1 MSADTLTIP
10 TTNEEQDALA
20 AEHAEFWE
28 FRVFAGALLQ
38 DRDALASKWGDH
50 ELRMAWGER
59 REFDGSSVMPLIT
72 RELDWVKRQ
81 VALVNRLFEPA
92 STEAAFG
99 PTGEPGNPDR
109 IRDLARRVMS
119 VYEAMMDWAGAL
131 RNASVPGAF
140 DDVVDATA
148 SLADAAVRQMHD
160 WVDGVA
166 EQTAKL
172 PEAAADGT
180 PENPAKVTITL
191 TLSVGQED
199 QDRLD
204 RTLEELPSKLAT
216 D

>member
-1 MSADTLTIP
+1 
-10 TTNEEQDALA
+10 
-20 AEHAEFWE
+20 
-28 FRVFAGALLQ
+28 
-38 DRDALASKWGDH
+38 
-50 ELRMAWGER
+50 
-59 REFDGSSVMPLIT
+59 
-72 RELDWVKRQ
+72 
-81 VALVNRLFEPA
+81 
-92 STEAAFG
+92 
-99 PTGEPGNPDR
+99 
-109 IRDLARRVMS
+109 
-119 VYEAMMDWAGAL
+119 MMDWAGAL